1 MLHALVGGTPAY
13 LDMSG
18 TSGPGAVGE
27 LDDWVVS
34 ALLNPGSA
42 MFREGNIVLAQEQG
56 VTDAAGYLS
65 VLAAISQGASRR
77 GQIAAAVGRAE
88 GALAHP
94 LSVLTEAQLITPLAD
109 ALKQRRTTFQ
119 VAEPVLACISL
130 CRSERGTPRSASGV
144 EGVVGGR
151 RHRSCPDLRA
161 TLRIPGSDL
170 VR

>member
-1 MLHALVGGTPAY
+1 MRIGFVNHARTSYGNRPSAGAGLARAHGSPVLLSGGGRLLGTAGDPQLSVMLHALVGGTPAY

-18 TSGPGAVGE
+18 TSGPGALGE

-42 MFREGNIVLAQEQG
+42 MFREGNILLAQEQG

-65 VLAAISQGASRR
+65 VLAAISQGATRR

-109 ALKQRRTTFQ
+109 A
-119 VAEPVLACISL
+119 
-130 CRSERGTPRSASGV
+130 
-144 EGVVGGR
+144 
-151 RHRSCPDLRA
+151 
-161 TLRIPGSDL
+161 
-170 VR
+170 